1 MRLRANGIDIEADV
15 QGAPDGEPLLLI
27 MGLGMQLTAWP
38 EPFVQGLV
46 DRGFC
51 VLRIDNR
58 DIGLSQ
64 YFDAAGA
71 PALVTATLRYAM
83 GLPVRSAY
91 RLADMAADALA
102 AASALGWQRFHVAGA
117 SMGGMI
123 AQHLA
128 AQAPQRVKSL
138 TLMMTST
145 GRRSL
150 PQPNWRI
157 RNLLVSRPDGRHE
170 AAVVAHLLKVY
181 SAIGSPGYPQD
192 PQVLKER
199 IIASVRRAWHPAGT
213 GRQLLAI
220 AADGD
225 RREMLSRLQVRRTL
239 VLHGQAD
246 PLVPVA
252 AGHDLVRSIP
262 AARGEFVPG
271 WGHDLPP
278 GIWPL
283 LVDRL
288 AGQAA

>member
-1 MRLRANGIDIEADV
+1 MRLAANSIGIEADV

-64 YFDAAGA
+64 YFDEAGA

-83 GLPVRSAY
+83 RLPVRSPY

-102 AASALGWQRFHVAGA
+102 AASALGWRRFHVAGA

-157 RNLLVSRPDGRHE
+157 RKLLVSRPDGRHE
-170 AAVVAHLLKVY
+170 AEVVAHLLQVY
-181 SAIGSPGYPQD
+181 RAIGSPGYPQD
-192 PQVLKER
+192 SQSLKER
-199 IIASVRRAWHPAGT
+199 IVASVRRAWHPEGT
-213 GRQLLAI
+213 GRQLLAV

-225 RREMLSRLQVRRTL
+225 RRAMLRRLQVRRTL

-262 AARGEFVPG
+262 DARGEFVPG

-288 AGQAA
+288 SEQAA